1 MAPKSWLDVPNDSPF
16 SLANIPFGII
26 TTPASS
32 SPHVGVAI
40 GKYALNLSVFASSS
54 GFSECPAITSH
65 LDVFS
70 QPALNDFAALGRPVH
85 REVRQYLQKV
95 FEEGS
100 RFSPA
105 KGFTKPYDEGG
116 LFLLK
121 DVKTHLPF
129 RIGDYTDF
137 FVGKHHAHN
146 AGVIIRGVDN
156 PLHPNYV
163 HLPVGYHGRAS
174 SVVVSGTPIHRP
186 HGQIVGDPYANNP
199 KPVFAPSKRL
209 DFELEL
215 GAFLCKANK
224 MGEPVPIKE
233 AEENIFGLVLMN
245 DWSARDIQAW
255 EMIPLGP
262 FNSKNFGTSVSGW
275 VVLTDALEP
284 FKAPG
289 IENENQVL
297 PYMREAKKETVYDL
311 NLEVELTSMPQS
323 HPPTGVRVYI
333 SLLTIQRKAK
343 SGTSTTITR
352 TNGKNLLFSFPQM
365 LAHHTAGGC
374 PMQVGDLLGS
384 GTVSGSEAGTASG
397 SMLELSANG
406 KTKIQLTGGEERIFL
421 QDHDTVTLKAW
432 AVGSADEGGMV
443 GFGDCAGTVEPAVR
457 FPVVS

>member
-1 MAPKSWLDVPNDSPF
+1 M
-16 SLANIPFGII
+16 
-26 TTPASS
+26 
-32 SPHVGVAI
+32 
-40 GKYALNLSVFASSS
+40 
-54 GFSECPAITSH
+54 
-65 LDVFS
+65 
-70 QPALNDFAALGRPVH
+70 H

-100 RFSPA
+100 KFSPA
-105 KGFTKPYDEGG
+105 KGFTKPYEGG
-116 LFLLK
+116 LFPLK

-156 PLHPNYV
+156 PLHPNYMN
-163 HLPVGYHGRAS
+163 LPVGYHGRAS

-186 HGQIVGDPYANNP
+186 HGQIVGDPYASNP
-199 KPVFAPSKRL
+199 KPVFTPSKRL

-284 FKAPG
+284 FKAQG
-289 IENENQVL
+289 IENETQVL

-311 NLEVELTSMPQS
+311 NLEVELTSMAQS
-323 HPPTGVRVYI
+323 HPT
-333 SLLTIQRKAK
+333 
-343 SGTSTTITR
+343 
-352 TNGKNLLFSFPQM
+352 
-365 LAHHTAGGC
+365 
-374 PMQVGDLLGS
+374 LGY
-384 GTVSGSEAGTASG
+384 
-397 SMLELSANG
+397 LH
-406 KTKIQLTGGEERIFL
+406 F
-421 QDHDTVTLKAW
+421 
-432 AVGSADEGGMV
+432 
-443 GFGDCAGTVEPAVR
+443 C
-457 FPVVS
+457 

>member
-1 MAPKSWLDVPNDSPF
+1 M
-16 SLANIPFGII
+16 
-26 TTPASS
+26 
-32 SPHVGVAI
+32 
-40 GKYALNLSVFASSS
+40 
-54 GFSECPAITSH
+54 
-65 LDVFS
+65 
-70 QPALNDFAALGRPVH
+70 H

-100 RFSPA
+100 KYSPA

-116 LFLLK
+116 LFPLK

-156 PLHPNYV
+156 PLHPNYMN
-163 HLPVGYHGRAS
+163 LPVGYHGRAS

-186 HGQIVGDPYANNP
+186 HGQIVGDPYASNP
-199 KPVFAPSKRL
+199 KPIFTPSKRL

-284 FKAPG
+284 FKTQG
-289 IENENQVL
+289 IENENEIL

-311 NLEVELTSMPQS
+311 NLEVELTSKPN
-323 HPPTGVRVYI
+323 PTTTGGV
-333 SLLTIQRKAK
+333 STFLLNDLNAAK

-384 GTVSGSEAGTASG
+384 GTVSGPEAGTASG

-406 KTKIQLTGGEERIFL
+406 KNKIRLNGGDERIFL
-421 QDHDTVTLKAW
+421 QDYDTVTLKAW
-432 AVGSADEGGMV
+432 AVGSEGEGGGRV
-443 GFGDCAGTVEPAVR
+443 GFGDCAGMIEPAVH
-457 FPVVS
+457 FP